1 VKLLTATR
9 QTQGTAAFDFED
21 GIIEGELVEPASV
34 CDRDLNGD
42 EWTEGCGCG
51 RSFRGVTSHKLTTT
65 AVVVDVEIDHEQ
77 LTEIVGGVD
86 RSHVVAGVRYPD
98 ETTAEDVAAM
108 VAELIDDGER
118 YPVGSVVG
126 IWCYELRSR

>member
-1 VKLLTATR
+1 MKLLTATR
-9 QTQGTAAFDFED
+9 RTQGAAAFDFED

-51 RSFRGVTSHKLTTT
+51 AFRGVTSGKLTTT
-65 AVVVDVEIDHEQ
+65 AVVADVEIDYEQ
-77 LTEIVGGVD
+77 LTEIVSGVD
-86 RSHVVAGVRYPD
+86 RSVLVADVRYPD

-108 VAELIDDGER
+108 VADLVEYGER
-118 YPVGSVVG
+118 YAEESVVG
-126 IWCYELRSR
+126 IWCYTLRSR